1 MKKLI
6 LLTLMMVALASG
18 MVSAQ
23 TYSLRSS
30 VTMLGTATPNI
41 EFSMPVTKKVSVHL
55 PILYNPWV
63 MKENSRF
70 QLLAF
75 MPGVRLWRQQV
86 GVHYFYSLYGVALR
100 YHVGGWLGYKYRY
113 DGSGYGAGTGFGYS
127 LVLSDH
133 WNLDFEVGAG
143 IIWANYDKCGWQSD
157 SHRYGSY
164 RGLRLIPTKLD
175 ISIAYF
181 F

>member
-86 GVHYFYSLYGVALR
+86 GVHYF
-100 YHVGGWLGYKYRY
+100 
-113 DGSGYGAGTGFGYS
+113 
-127 LVLSDH
+127 
-133 WNLDFEVGAG
+133 
-143 IIWANYDKCGWQSD
+143 
-157 SHRYGSY
+157 
-164 RGLRLIPTKLD
+164 
-175 ISIAYF
+175 
-181 F
+181 